1 MKKFVMVILVVILVM
16 ATAMSLAEEPKT
28 VFNNYLD
35 CTWACDE
42 DIKQAVLKG
51 DHIGGDWYYY
61 DYTLY
66 CAYSSIDVTGLFGYI
81 PETWNLENMMENKYE
96 ECGLKYPEVEII
108 RVGEDTNGETI
119 YKVTIKTMTNLN
131 QNFGNELGNNFIGN
145 GKDYN
150 WLVVLA
156 TIY

>member
-1 MKKFVMVILVVILVM
+1 MKKFVMVIFMVVIFVM
-16 ATAMSLAEEPKT
+16 TTAMSLAEQTET

-66 CAYSSIDVTGLFGYI
+66 CTYSALNATELFNYV
-81 PETWNLENMMENKYE
+81 PETWVLEDMLKNKYE
-96 ECGLKYPEVEII
+96 ECGLKFPEVEII
-108 RVGEDTNGETI
+108 RVGEDNGETI

-131 QNFGNELGNNFIGN
+131 QNFGNELGNNYIGE

-156 TIY
+156 KIY